1 MALISVKDVSLSYGG
16 LPLLDHAELHV
27 ERGERVCLLGVNGTG
42 KSSLLRLIA
51 RESNPDKGEISYA
64 QGIRVTRLPQQVP
77 THLQGR
83 VFDIVCPDPDDEK
96 QTLEARQIISRLHLD
111 PAADFGTLSGG
122 TRRRVLLAQALLGS
136 PDVVLLDEPTNH
148 LDLESIAWLEAF
160 LLQYCRTFLFVTHD
174 RAFLRRMA
182 TRVIELDRG
191 RLNNWHCDYDTFL
204 IRKEEALHVEARE
217 WEELDRRREKEE
229 AWRRQGVKARTV
241 RNQGRVRALEALRE
255 QCRQRRKHAGDVQMV
270 IQEAERTGTIVLK
283 ADNVN
288 FAYGQPA
295 DGAKPDAAKSLSE
308 NPLGHDMAGSVLS
321 ARREPGANTRSGLGP
336 GEEHRGRAE
345 DAVPAAGGLSSHA
358 LPGTKTQA
366 IMVPVDFR
374 IGSKR
379 LIHDFTT
386 RIARGDKVGILGP
399 NGCGKT
405 TLLRL
410 LLESAEESGGLAPQT
425 GRIVR
430 GTNLKIAYSDQLRA
444 QLDENQSL
452 MQNVAQ
458 GQEFVMIGSTR
469 RHVIGYLED
478 FLFAPDRARQPV
490 RSLSGGERN
499 RLLLARLFAQPSNV
513 LELDEPTN
521 DLYLDTLELLEDK
534 LAAYA
539 GTVLLVSHDRT
550 FLNNVVTEVLVFEK
564 HPPDDATLWL
574 GPDDGWYVN
583 EYVGGYDDWLKS
595 RIEPP
600 EPPAAEPRAGSVR
613 RNTAAPKR
621 RLNDKERKELAN
633 LPGHIEAMEA
643 EQEQWYGRMADP
655 AFYKQPAAEIAHAQE
670 RAQALTDEL
679 EVAYQ
684 RWGQLEAMVASS
696 ANA

>member
-111 PAADFGTLSGG
+111 PTADFGTLSGG

-191 RLNNWHCDYDTFL
+191 KLNNWHCDYDTFL

-295 DGAKPDAAKSLSE
+295 DGAKPDA
-308 NPLGHDMAGSVLS
+308 G
-321 ARREPGANTRSGLGP
+321 
-336 GEEHRGRAE
+336 
-345 DAVPAAGGLSSHA
+345 
-358 LPGTKTQA
+358 
-366 IMVPVDFR
+366 
-374 IGSKR
+374 KR
-379 LIHDFTT
+379 LIHDFST
-386 RIARGDKVGILGP
+386 RITRGDKVGILGP

-410 LLESAEESGGLAPQT
+410 LLESPEEAGGLAPQT

-444 QLDENQSL
+444 QLDESQSL

-458 GQEFVMIGSTR
+458 GQEFVMIGNTR

-513 LELDEPTN
+513 LVLDEPTN
-521 DLYLDTLELLEDK
+521 DLDLDTLELLEDK

-600 EPPAAEPRAGSVR
+600 EPPAAEPKAGSVR

-684 RWGQLEAMVASS
+684 RWGQLEALVAS
-696 ANA
+696 NERT